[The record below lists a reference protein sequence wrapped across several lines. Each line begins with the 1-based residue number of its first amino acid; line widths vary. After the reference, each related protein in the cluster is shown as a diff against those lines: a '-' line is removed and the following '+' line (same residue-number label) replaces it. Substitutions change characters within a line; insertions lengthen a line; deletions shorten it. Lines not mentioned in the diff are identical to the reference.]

1 MTDPSREP
9 PMSCGRRITRL
20 FLSVAAL
27 LSVASCDKP
36 ITPPSEQFGHEIG
49 ADYVLL
55 SYNQLVDYWKKLDAE
70 SDRMTMVDIGKT
82 AEGQAMWMAI
92 ITSPENHRQLERYR
106 DVSRRLALAEGLT
119 DDEARA
125 LAAEGKAVVW
135 IDGGTHASEI
145 VNHQTEF
152 ELAYQLVSRSDP
164 EVVRIL
170 DEGIL
175 LTLVTNPDGMNIVAD
190 WYMGDPQN
198 RNPWRLPE
206 LFHKYIGGD
215 TNRDHYMSNQPETE
229 NINRVLYRE
238 WFPQIVYNEH
248 QTGPQGT
255 VLFIPPFRD
264 PFNYDFDPL
273 VIHGVDMV
281 GAAIQGRYLAEGKA
295 GAGSRSMAN
304 YSTWW
309 EGCLRCNA
317 YFHNAIGILTE
328 ISGSPTP
335 MEITFIPENQLAR
348 TDLPLPIAPQDWH
361 FRQAIEYI
369 LSADFAILD
378 LAAKN
383 REDFLFNR
391 YLMGKHSIEKGSR
404 DNWTFTPDRIA
415 AVKEAMARDGAKM
428 EPIARGGSGRDRGF
442 PRKYYDEVLRDPAF
456 RDARGY
462 IIPADQPDFLTA
474 TKFVN
479 ALIKSG
485 GSVQRATAPFEVA
498 GRAYPEGSY
507 VVGAAQAFR
516 PHVRSMFE
524 PQNHPDDFA
533 YEGGPP
539 IPPYDAAGW
548 TLAYQMGVAFDKVFD
563 AFDGPFEAI
572 EGFAEHGTGTVTNPG
587 APGFLLS
594 HQVNDAFIAVNR
606 LLAAGEQL
614 SWLRDG
620 VSAGGTTYPPGTMYI
635 PAGDSTAPR
644 LQRLAEEVGLSFVGV
659 DAAPSG
665 SALRLRPVRIGLFD
679 VYGGSEPS
687 GWTRWLLEQFGFPY
701 EVVYPQALDAGN
713 IADRFDVLIFEAEAV
728 ARTLDETQEPG
739 DESEQPDPASVP
751 EKYRERLGRVSSE
764 RTMPQ
769 LRAFLEAGGTVIGIG
784 SSAYL
789 GYHAGLPLADALVD
803 PSTGKPLPMERY
815 WAPGSIHRIRLDN
828 TSPLAYGLP
837 ELLDIYFDRNP
848 VFRMTPRAG
857 LRRVGWFDSGE
868 TLRSGWALGEQYH
881 KDGVTVV
888 DADVG
893 RGKLLLLTPL
903 VTFRGQP
910 HASFKLLFNGIFYG
924 HAEAAQF

>member
-1 MTDPSREP
+1 
-9 PMSCGRRITRL
+9 MSCRKLSTPVL
-20 FLSVAAL
+20 VSVALATL
-27 LSVASCDKP
+27 PLVTACGREVT
-36 ITPPSEQFGHEIG
+36 TPTEHFNHEIG

-55 SYNQLVDYWKKLDAE
+55 SYNQLVDYWQVLDGQ

-82 AEGQAMWMAI
+82 AEGQTMWMAI
-92 ITSPENHRQLERYR
+92 ITSPENHRRLDRYMEI
-106 DVSRRLALAEGLT
+106 SRRLALAEGLT
-119 DDEARA
+119 DDDART

-135 IDGGTHASEI
+135 IDGGTHSSEI

-152 ELAYQLVSRSDP
+152 ELAYQMVSRNDP

-170 DEGIL
+170 DDVIL

-190 WYMGDPQN
+190 WYMGDPQT
-198 RNPWRLPE
+198 RNPWDLPE
-206 LFHKYIGGD
+206 MFHKYIGGD

-238 WFPQIVYNEH
+238 WFPQIIYNQH

-273 VIHGVDMV
+273 VVQGVDMV
-281 GAAIQGRYLAEGKA
+281 GSAIQNRYLAEGKA
-295 GAGSRSMAN
+295 GAGTRSMAN

-309 EGCLRCNA
+309 EGCLRCNT

-335 MEITFIPENQLAR
+335 MEITFIPENQLPR
-348 TDLPLPIAPQDWH
+348 NDLPLPIPPQAWH

-369 LSADFAILD
+369 QSANLAILD
-378 LAAKN
+378 LASKY
-383 REDFLFNR
+383 RENFLFNR

-415 AVKEAMARDGAKM
+415 AAEAAIVRDGAEM
-428 EPIARGGSGRDRGF
+428 TPIARGGSGRDSGY
-442 PRKYYDEVLRDPAF
+442 PRKYYDEVLLDPAF

-479 ALIKSG
+479 VLIKSG
-485 GSVQRATAPFEVA
+485 VSVQRTTGSFEVA
-498 GRAYPEGSY
+498 GREYPSGSY
-507 VVGAAQAFR
+507 VVSAAQAFR

-524 PQNHPDDFA
+524 PQDHPDDFA

-563 AFDGPFEAI
+563 AFDGPFEQL
-572 EGFAEHGTGTVTNPG
+572 EGFAEPGAGTVTNPG

-606 LLAAGEQL
+606 LLASGEQVD
-614 SWLRDG
+614 WLRDA
-620 VSAGGTTYPPGTMYI
+620 VSVGGASYPPGTMYI
-635 PAGDSTAPR
+635 PAGDSTSAR
-644 LQRLAEEVGLSFVGV
+644 VERLAQDVGLSFVGV
-659 DAAPSG
+659 DAPRSG
-665 SALRLRPVRIGLFD
+665 SALRLWPVRVGLWD
-679 VYGGSEPS
+679 TYGGSETS
-687 GWTRWLLEQFGFPY
+687 GWTRWLLEQFEFSY
-701 EVVYPQALDAGN
+701 EVVYPQALDTGDL
-713 IADRFDVLIFEAEAV
+713 IDRFDVLIFESDAVSAE
-728 ARTLDETQEPG
+728 LDLDNPREEAQK
-739 DESEQPDPASVP
+739 PDPASLP
-751 EKYRERLGRVSSE
+751 EKYRERLGSFTSE

-769 LRAFLEAGGTVIGIG
+769 LRRFLDAGGTVLGIG
-784 SSAYL
+784 SSASL
-789 GYHAGLPLADALVD
+789 GYHAGLPIADALVD
-803 PSTGKPLPMERY
+803 SSTGKPLPMERY
-815 WAPGSIHRIRLDN
+815 WAPGSIHRIRVDN
-828 TSPLAYGLP
+828 SDPLAYGMP
-837 ELLDIYFDRNP
+837 DSLDVYFDGNP
-848 VFRMTPRAG
+848 VFRMTPTNG
-857 LRRVGWFDSGE
+857 VRRVGWFDRAE
-868 TLRSGWALGEQYH
+868 TLRSGWALGERYH
-881 KDGVTVV
+881 ENGVTVI

-893 RGKLLLLTPL
+893 TGKLFLFTPL
-903 VTFRGQP
+903 ITFRGQP
-910 HASFKLLFNGIFYG
+910 HGSFKFLFNGIFYG
-924 HAEAAQF
+924 RAEAVEF

>member
-1 MTDPSREP
+1 MSRSKLGNRLLVSAAFVASALLA
-9 PMSCGRRITRL
+9 SCGT
-20 FLSVAAL
+20 
-27 LSVASCDKP
+27 P
-36 ITPPSEQFGHEIG
+36 IPTPTERFGHEIG

-55 SYNQLVDYWKKLDAE
+55 SYSQLVEYWQALDQA
-70 SDRMTMVDIGKT
+70 SDRMSMVDIGKT
-82 AEGQAMWMAI
+82 AEGQTMWMAI
-92 ITSPENHRQLERYR
+92 ITSPANQQRLDRYR
-106 DVSRRLALAEGLT
+106 EISRDLALAEGLT
-119 DDEARA
+119 DDAARA

-135 IDGGTHASEI
+135 IDGGTHSSEI

-152 ELAYQLVSRSDP
+152 ELAYQMVSRNDA
-164 EVVRIL
+164 EVLRIL
-170 DEGIL
+170 DDVVL
-175 LTLVTNPDGMNIVAD
+175 LTLVTNPDGMNLVAE

-198 RNPWRLPE
+198 RNPWQLPE

-238 WFPQIVYNEH
+238 WFPQIVYNQH

-273 VIHGVDMV
+273 VVQGVEFV
-281 GAAIQGRYLAEGKA
+281 GSAIQKRYLAEGKP

-309 EGCLRCNA
+309 EGCLRCNT

-335 MEITFIPENQLAR
+335 MEITFIPDNQLAR
-348 TDLPLPIAPQDWH
+348 SDLPFPIAPQEWH
-361 FRQAIEYI
+361 FRQAIDYI
-369 LSADFAILD
+369 QSANLAILD
-378 LAAKN
+378 LASKH

-391 YLMGKHSIEKGSR
+391 YLMGKRSIEKGSR

-415 AVKEAMARDGAKM
+415 AVKEAIARDGAQM
-428 EPIARGGSGRDRGF
+428 EPIAKGGSGRDRGY
-442 PRKYYDEVLRDPAF
+442 PRKYYDEILLDPAF
-456 RDARGY
+456 RDARAY
-462 IIPADQPDFLTA
+462 ILPADQPDFLTA

-485 GSVQRATAPFEVA
+485 ITVHRATASFEVA
-498 GRAYPEGSY
+498 GRTYPEGSY
-507 VVGAAQAFR
+507 VVRAAQAFR

-524 PQNHPDDFA
+524 PQDHPDDVA

-548 TLAYQMGVAFDKVFD
+548 TLAYQMGVQFDKAMD
-563 AFDGPFEAI
+563 ALEGPFQPI
-572 EGFAEHGTGTVTNPG
+572 EGFAAHAAGAVTNAG
-587 APGFLLS
+587 APGYLLS
-594 HQVNDAFIAVNR
+594 HQVNDAFLAVNR
-606 LLAAGEQL
+606 LLAAGEEV
-614 SWLRDG
+614 SWLQDP
-620 VSAGGTTYPPGTMYI
+620 VTAGGVTYAPGTMYV

-644 LQRLAEEVGLSFVGV
+644 LQRLAEEVGLSFAGV

-679 VYGGSEPS
+679 VYGGSETS

-701 EVVYPQALDAGN
+701 EVVYPQGLDAGN
-713 IADRFDVLIFEAEAV
+713 LSNRFDVLIFES
-728 ARTLDETQEPG
+728 ETVPSALTPEDDP
-739 DESEQPDPASVP
+739 DESSDQPDPASIP
-751 EKYRERLGRVSSE
+751 EKYRERLGAFSSD
-764 RTMPQ
+764 RTLPEV
-769 LRAFLEAGGTVIGIG
+769 RKFLEDGGTVLAVG
-784 SSAYL
+784 SSATL
-789 GYHAGLPLADALVD
+789 GAALGLPVADALVD
-803 PSTGKPLPMERY
+803 PATGKPLPRERY
-815 WAPGSIHRIRLDN
+815 WAPGSIHRMRVDN
-828 TSPLAYGLP
+828 ANPLAYGLP
-837 ELLDIYFDRNP
+837 EALDVYFDRSP
-848 VFRMTPRAG
+848 VFRMTPKAG
-857 LRRVGWFDSGE
+857 VRRVGWFDADR

-893 RGKLLLLTPL
+893 EGKLLLLSPL

-910 HASFKLLFNGIFYG
+910 HGSFKLLFNGIFYG
-924 HAEAAQF
+924 HAEEVRF

>member
-1 MTDPSREP
+1 
-9 PMSCGRRITRL
+9 
-20 FLSVAAL
+20 
-27 LSVASCDKP
+27 
-36 ITPPSEQFGHEIG
+36 
-49 ADYVLL
+49 
-55 SYNQLVDYWKKLDAE
+55 
-70 SDRMTMVDIGKT
+70 
-82 AEGQAMWMAI
+82 
-92 ITSPENHRQLERYR
+92 
-106 DVSRRLALAEGLT
+106 
-119 DDEARA
+119 
-125 LAAEGKAVVW
+125 
-135 IDGGTHASEI
+135 
-145 VNHQTEF
+145 
-152 ELAYQLVSRSDP
+152 
-164 EVVRIL
+164 
-170 DEGIL
+170 
-175 LTLVTNPDGMNIVAD
+175 
-190 WYMGDPQN
+190 
-198 RNPWRLPE
+198 
-206 LFHKYIGGD
+206 
-215 TNRDHYMSNQPETE
+215 MSNQPETE

-273 VIHGVDMV
+273 VIQGVDQV
-281 GAAIQGRYLAEGKA
+281 GSAIQTRYLAEGKP

-348 TDLPLPIAPQDWH
+348 TDLPFPIAPQEWH

-383 REDFLFNR
+383 REEFQFNR

-415 AVKEAMARDGAKM
+415 AVKEAIAKDGAKM
-428 EPIARGGSGRDRGF
+428 EPIESGGSGRDRGY

-462 IIPADQPDFLTA
+462 VIPADQPDFLTA

-485 GSVQRATAPFEVA
+485 VAVQRATATFEVA

-507 VVGAAQAFR
+507 VVRAAQAFR

-524 PQNHPDDFA
+524 PQDHPDDFR

-548 TLAYQMGVAFDKVFD
+548 TLAYQMGVQFDKVSE
-563 AFDGPFEAI
+563 AFEGPFQPI
-572 EGFAEHGTGTVTNPG
+572 EGFAEHVAGAVTNPG

-606 LLAAGEQL
+606 LLAAGEQV
-614 SWLRDG
+614 SWLRDAAT
-620 VSAGGTTYPPGTMYI
+620 AGGTTYLPGTMYI
-635 PAGDSTAPR
+635 PAGDSTAAR
-644 LQRLAEEVGLSFVGV
+644 LQRLADEVGLSFTGV
-659 DAAPSG
+659 DAAPTG
-665 SALRLRPVRIGLFD
+665 SALRLRPVRVGLFD
-679 VYGGSEPS
+679 VYGGSETS

-701 EVVYPQALDAGN
+701 QVVYPQALDTGN
-713 IADRFDVLIFEAEAV
+713 IADRFDVLIFES
-728 ARTLDETQEPG
+728 ETVPSALTTDDDPEERV
-739 DESEQPDPASVP
+739 DQPDPASIP
-751 EKYRERLGRVSSE
+751 EKYRERLGTFSSD
-764 RTMPQ
+764 RTLPQ
-769 LRAFLEAGGTVIGIG
+769 LRRFLEAGGTVLAIG
-784 SSAYL
+784 SSAAL
-789 GYHAGLPLADALVD
+789 GAHLGLPVADALVD
-803 PSTGKPLPMERY
+803 PATGKPLPMERY
-815 WAPGSIHRIRLDN
+815 WAPGSIHRIRVD
-828 TSPLAYGLP
+828 TTDPLAYGLP
-837 ELLDIYFDRNP
+837 ELLDVYFDRSP
-848 VFRMTPRAG
+848 VYRMTPRAG
-857 LRRVGWFDSGE
+857 VRRVGWFDGDR
-868 TLRSGWALGEQYH
+868 TLRSGWALGEQHH
-881 KDGVTVV
+881 KDGVTVI

-893 RGKLLLLTPL
+893 TGKLFLLTPL

-910 HASFKLLFNGIFYG
+910 HGSFKLLFNGIYYG
-924 HAEAAQF
+924 HAEAVTY